1 MLKRSLM
8 LLSMTV
14 GLWLMGCAP
23 RWTVISQATPNPF
36 LGKKEFV
43 VMPIDYTGL
52 KIGEKSEEEYLSGK
66 EEKADAKGK
75 DSNTRS
81 NLEGDKAEMSQFF
94 QEKLKNGVSGDG
106 IKITSAAGEIT
117 GFVIKPHIGSMEP
130 GYYAYVAARPSRTV
144 MRLKI
149 EDKDGKLLD
158 EIEIVSSSAATMTS
172 PAAGTRYR
180 SDAKTIGDI
189 AADYILSRVMGE

>member
-1 MLKRSLM
+1 MVKRSLM

-52 KIGEKSEEEYLSGK
+52 KIGEKTEEQYLSGK
-66 EEKADAKGK
+66 EDKADEKGK
-75 DSNTRS
+75 ESNTRS

-94 QEKLKNGVSGDG
+94 QEKLTNGVAGDG
-106 IKITSAAGEIT
+106 IKITPAAGEIT
-117 GFVIKPHIGSMEP
+117 GFVIKPHIGFMEP
-130 GYYAYVAARPSRTV
+130 GFYAYVASRPSRTV

-158 EIEIVSSSAATMTS
+158 EIEIVSSTNATMIS
-172 PAAGTRYR
+172 PAAGNRYR
-180 SDAKTIGDI
+180 SDSKVIGEI
-189 AADYILSRVMGE
+189 AADYILSRVIPD

>member
-81 NLEGDKAEMSQFF
+81 NLEGDKAEMIF
-94 QEKLKNGVSGDG
+94 QEKLKNGVSTASRSPCRGGDHRLRDW
-106 IKITSAAGEIT
+106 
-117 GFVIKPHIGSMEP
+117 PHIGSMEP
-130 GYYAYVAARPSRTV
+130 GYAYVAAR
-144 MRLKI
+144 L
-149 EDKDGKLLD
+149 
-158 EIEIVSSSAATMTS
+158 SA
-172 PAAGTRYR
+172 P
-180 SDAKTIGDI
+180 
-189 AADYILSRVMGE
+189 

>member
-1 MLKRSLM
+1 MAKRSVWVLTILM
-8 LLSMTV
+8 

-23 RWTVISQATPNPF
+23 RWTVITQASPNPF
-36 LGKKEFV
+36 IGKKEFV

-52 KIGEKSEEEYLSGK
+52 KIGEKSEEEYLEGK
-66 EEKADAKGK
+66 EAKADAKGK

-81 NLEGDKAEMSQFF
+81 NLDGDKAEMSTFF
-94 QEKLKNGVSGDG
+94 LEKLKSGTEDSG
-106 IKITSAAGEIT
+106 IKMNAAAGEIT
-117 GFVIKPHIGSMEP
+117 TYVIKPHIGSMEP
-130 GYYAYVAARPSRTV
+130 GFYAFVAARPSRTV

-172 PAAGTRYR
+172 PAAGNRYR
-180 SDAKTIGDI
+180 SDSKVIGDI
-189 AADYILSRVMGE
+189 AADYINSRVLAE